1 MKHKQTGFTLIELIA
16 VIVILGI
23 LAATAVPRFV
33 DMQGA
38 AAQAAVDGVAGGL
51 GSASAMNYAA
61 EVAKDA
67 GVNGAPAVIDQADC
81 TDTSNLLVPAGLPSA
96 DYSLSGGALAADGTT
111 CTLTLDQSGTDYT
124 ANFTGY
130 QASST

>member
-1 MKHKQTGFTLIELIA
+1 MIQKQAGFTLIELIA

-33 DMQGA
+33 DMQA
-38 AAQAAVDGVAGGL
+38 SAAQATVDGVAGSL
-51 GSASAMNYAA
+51 GSASALNYAA

-81 TDTSNLLVPAGLPSA
+81 TDTSNLLVPSGLPSA
-96 DYSLSGGALAADGTT
+96 DYSLTGGALADAGTT
-111 CTLTLDQSGTDYT
+111 CTLTLDQGGTDYT
-124 ANFTGY
+124 ATFTGY
-130 QASST
+130 AASST